1 MRTESPA
8 PAITFDVGRGKAV
21 VNRHRDPRQ
30 VRRRRLVP
38 VLIAVVLLTCALTA
52 GAYAFWPSTDEPP
65 SAKPTHSATSIEPT
79 PKPTPTSEP
88 TPTTSNRPQARIAI
102 AGDTGTRDSHAMA
115 TARRIRLQAEK
126 AGAPY
131 DALLLLGD
139 IVYETGDADLTK
151 RSVLDPFES
160 VAKGSDLIPVLG
172 NHDVKSDEQNSILNQ
187 LGRTSSWYVQR
198 VGPVRVI
205 VLNSTQIRNREQ
217 LRWLRGV
224 LAEKQPEGTWTIAAM
239 HHAPFS
245 SGYHGSDKDIQR
257 FWVPLFVEARV
268 PLVLAG
274 HDHNYERTLPQNGVT
289 YVVSGAAAKLR
300 KVGRSSFTAVSATT
314 RHFTD
319 MVVYQDRLELKAIDQ
334 AGGIID
340 EFTIKRDRA

>member
-1 MRTESPA
+1 M
-8 PAITFDVGRGKAV
+8 
-21 VNRHRDPRQ
+21 NQHRHPRQ
-30 VRRRRLVP
+30 VRRRRLIP

-52 GAYAFWPSTDEPP
+52 GAYAFWPGSDDPP
-65 SAKPTHSATSIEPT
+65 AAKPTSPA
-79 PKPTPTSEP
+79 PTSVEP
-88 TPTTSNRPQARIAI
+88 TPTPTPTPTNEPTPTATNEPEVRIAI

-126 AGAPY
+126 VGVPY

-139 IVYETGDADLTK
+139 IVYEDGDADLTK
-151 RSVLDPFES
+151 RSVLDPFGS
-160 VAKGSDLIPVLG
+160 VAQGTDLIAVLG
-172 NHDVKSDEQNSILNQ
+172 NHDVKSDEQNSILRQ
-187 LGRTSSWYVQR
+187 LGRTSSWYVER

-217 LRWLRGV
+217 IRWLRGV

-245 SGYHGSDKDIQR
+245 SGYHGNDRDIQR
-257 FWVPLFVEARV
+257 LWVPLFVEARL

-274 HDHNYERTLPQNGVT
+274 HDHDYERTHPQNGVT
-289 YVVSGAAAKLR
+289 YVVSGAGAKLR
-300 KVGRSSFTAVSATT
+300 KVGRSSFTAVSTST

-319 MVVYQDRLELKAIDQ
+319 MVVYRDRLELTAIDQ

-340 EFTIKRDRA
+340 KFSIKRDQP

>member
-1 MRTESPA
+1 
-8 PAITFDVGRGKAV
+8 
-21 VNRHRDPRQ
+21 
-30 VRRRRLVP
+30 LVP

-52 GAYAFWPSTDEPP
+52 GAYAFWPSSDDPRE
-65 SAKPTHSATSIEPT
+65 AKPDHSAPTSVA
-79 PKPTPTSEP
+79 PTPTQTPTTEP
-88 TPTTSNRPQARIAI
+88 TPTTSNQPEVRIAI

-139 IVYETGDADLTK
+139 IVYESGDADLTK
-151 RSVLDPFES
+151 RSVLDPFGS

-172 NHDVKSDEQNSILNQ
+172 NHDVKSDEQNSILSQ
-187 LGRTSSWYVQR
+187 LGRPSSWYVQR

-245 SGYHGSDKDIQR
+245 SGYHGNDKDIQR
-257 FWVPLFVEARV
+257 FWVPLFVEAHV

-274 HDHNYERTLPQNGVT
+274 HDHDYERTLPQDGVT

-319 MVVYQDRLELKAIDQ
+319 MVAYQDRLELTAIDQ
-334 AGGIID
+334 AGGTID
-340 EFTIKRDRA
+340 AFTIKREHA

>member
-1 MRTESPA
+1 
-8 PAITFDVGRGKAV
+8 
-21 VNRHRDPRQ
+21 VNRHRHPRQ
-30 VRRRRLVP
+30 LRRRRLIP
-38 VLIAVVLLTCALTA
+38 LLIAVVLLTCALTA
-52 GAYAFWPSTDEPP
+52 GAYAFWPSSDDPPAAEPSHP
-65 SAKPTHSATSIEPT
+65 APTSVAPTPTPAPTTEPT
-79 PKPTPTSEP
+79 PSASNEP
-88 TPTTSNRPQARIAI
+88 EVRIAI

-115 TARRIRLQAEK
+115 TARRIRLQAEE

-139 IVYETGDADLTK
+139 IVYESGDADLTK
-151 RSVLDPFES
+151 RSVLDPFGS

-172 NHDVKSDEQNSILNQ
+172 NHDVKSDEQTSILRQ
-187 LGRTSSWYVQR
+187 LGRTTSWYVQR

-224 LAEKQPEGTWTIAAM
+224 LAEKQPKGTWTIAAM

-257 FWVPLFVEARV
+257 LWVPLFVQAHV

-274 HDHNYERTLPQNGVT
+274 HDHDYERTVPQDGVT

-319 MVVYQDRLELKAIDQ
+319 MVVYHDRLELKAIDQ

-340 EFTIKRDRA
+340 TFTIKREQT